1 MQNLTLASAE
11 LFRRRPDECFATF
24 DELWRNCQEA
34 KARSIERWHP
44 PAEIQLDVGA
54 GGLGLTLGEVG
65 MFGLNDWSFSQLCSL
80 AGVSKDTVNKLSS
93 STASEV
99 FRETLPGGTKPLQ
112 VMTTE
117 CNADPLVRSV
127 HGVSYTRLF
136 DADLLSM
143 VREFATD
150 FQPPQ
155 EARFAP
161 GGQSTGDG
169 APTSDGT
176 GRADDLPPWEGSEQP
191 RTRGGT
197 GLYRGE
203 QDMFV
208 FLIDPLGWTEIGGE
222 AFAPGFFLWNS
233 EVGKRSIGV
242 QTFWFQAVCQNH
254 IVWDAVEVVDFSRK
268 HTANVHESFCEIRRI
283 IERLVAKRDE
293 RRDGFARVIGKAMA
307 TTLGETGDQMLKLLS
322 GRGIPRS
329 VAKEALKIAQES
341 GRFTVFSV
349 VDALTRLNGRMKN
362 VGERTDADVKAASLL
377 AMAV

>member
-1 MQNLTLASAE
+1 MQNLTLASTE
-11 LFRRRPDECFATF
+11 LFRRSPDECFATF
-24 DELWRNCQEA
+24 DELWRHCQEA
-34 KARSIERWHP
+34 KAKSVERWHP
-44 PAEIQLDVGA
+44 PAEIDLEVGA
-54 GGLGLTLGEVG
+54 GGLGLSLGDLG
-65 MFGLNDWSFSQLCSL
+65 SFGLNDWSFSQLCSL
-80 AGVSKDTVNKLSS
+80 AGVNKDTVNKLSS
-93 STASEV
+93 STAREV
-99 FRETLPGGTKPLQ
+99 FKETLPHSTKPLQ
-112 VMTTE
+112 LLTTGFGTDE
-117 CNADPLVRSV
+117 VVRSI
-127 HGVSYTRLF
+127 HGASYTRLF

-155 EARFAP
+155 EAGFAP
-161 GGQSTGDG
+161 GGQRTGG
-169 APTSDGT
+169 SSPPTDGT
-176 GRADDLPPWEGSEQP
+176 GGTDDSPPLDGPEQP
-191 RTRGGT
+191 RPRGGT

-254 IVWDAVEVVDFSRK
+254 IVWDAVEVVEFSRK
-268 HTANVHESFCEIRRI
+268 HTANVHESFSEIRRI

-307 TTLGETGDQMLKLLS
+307 ATLGESSDEVLKMLS
-322 GRGIPRS
+322 GRGITRS
-329 VAKEALKIAQES
+329 VAKEALKLAQES

-349 VDALTRLNGRMKN
+349 VDALTRLNGRMKH

>member
-11 LFRRRPDECFATF
+11 LFRRTPDECFASF

-34 KARSIERWHP
+34 KARSVERWHP
-44 PAEIQLDVGA
+44 PTELQLDVGA

-65 MFGLNDWSFSQLCSL
+65 TFGLNDWSFSQLCSL

-117 CNADPLVRSV
+117 SHADPLVRSI

-136 DADLLSM
+136 DAELLSM

-155 EARFAP
+155 QAAYVP
-161 GGQSTGDG
+161 GGESVAATDEDG
-169 APTSDGT
+169 GATPS
-176 GRADDLPPWEGSEQP
+176 
-191 RTRGGT
+191 RGGT

-208 FLIDPLGWTEIGGE
+208 FLIDPTGWTEINGE

-233 EVGKRSIGV
+233 EVGKRSVGI

-254 IVWDAVEVVDFSRK
+254 IVWDAVEVVEFSRK
-268 HTANVHESFCEIRRI
+268 HTTNVHDAFSEIRRI
-283 IERLVAKRDE
+283 VERLVAKRDE
-293 RRDGFARVIGKAMA
+293 RRDGFAKVIRRAME
-307 TTLGETGDQMLKLLS
+307 TSLGDKTDEVLKILAQ
-322 GRGIPRS
+322 RGITRS
-329 VAKEALKIAQES
+329 LAKEALES
-341 GRFTVFSV
+341 ARQTGRFTVFSL
-349 VDALTRLNGRMKN
+349 VDALTRISGRMKFA
-362 VGERTDADVKAASLL
+362 GERVDSDAKASVLL
-377 AMAV
+377 ALAV